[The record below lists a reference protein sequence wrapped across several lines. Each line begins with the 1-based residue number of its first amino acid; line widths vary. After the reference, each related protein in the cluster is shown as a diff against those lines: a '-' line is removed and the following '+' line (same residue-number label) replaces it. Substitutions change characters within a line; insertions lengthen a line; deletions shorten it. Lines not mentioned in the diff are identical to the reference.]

1 MCGFT
6 KKPTAK
12 LFNEIDKIKRDLINN
27 NDQIPLY
34 FPVIPKNP
42 TIYLNNVLFG

>member
-12 LFNEIDKIKRDLINN
+12 LFNEIDKIKRDLIVVI
-27 NDQIPLY
+27 DQIPLY
-34 FPVIPKNP
+34 FLVILKNP
-42 TIYLNNVLFG
+42 TIYLNNALFG